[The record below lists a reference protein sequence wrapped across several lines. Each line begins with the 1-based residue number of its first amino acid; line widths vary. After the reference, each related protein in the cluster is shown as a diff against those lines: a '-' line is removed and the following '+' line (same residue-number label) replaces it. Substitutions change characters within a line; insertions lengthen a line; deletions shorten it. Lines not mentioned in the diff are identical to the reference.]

1 MGGMFLV
8 SNKKR
13 IKLFYLLALIVGLSP
28 LDAFCQTGVV
38 NSVGSG
44 RDSSEAISSLL
55 RSVVGKYFKDEP
67 QALTKAVL
75 QSEITP
81 NGSAF
86 VQSYKI
92 LEGGKSGS
100 VSIGANVDLDVIR
113 ALLKLTPAQLEET
126 SAKAIVVVRG
136 ARIPD
141 AVTSGMKVQPTV
153 KMNPYLILESSAKD
167 RFLRRQFEVVSP
179 SLEDL
184 QQLPEGEDV
193 ASPEVLRG
201 LGAKVSARIALGI
214 SSKYESFE
222 NENSHNLDQRIVVSA
237 TLVDVKRGTI
247 LGKSSVLVTD
257 PKSKKD
263 QYFTELQRLLGEEG
277 KDLFHDV
284 FVAAGKRYLKI
295 GDQEEFAVIRVQ
307 NPPNAL
313 LVAKFRSIL
322 EGAKG
327 IKSVVEYN
335 VRRGAFDLAVR
346 PPLNASA
353 ASKMLK
359 SLNNEEL
366 SVSLVDSSQENME
379 KNEKAPIAIVK
390 LITKSANPLEKPGE
404 GDLVV
409 APY

>member
-1 MGGMFLV
+1 LGGMFLV
-8 SNKKR
+8 SNKKHF
-13 IKLFYLLALIVGLSP
+13 KNFYLLALILGLIPIDGFSQ
-28 LDAFCQTGVV
+28 AGVV
-38 NSVGSG
+38 NAIGSG

-55 RSVVGKYFKDEP
+55 RSVVAKYFKDEP
-67 QALTKAVL
+67 QPLTKAVL

-92 LEGGKSGS
+92 LEGGRSGS

-113 ALLKLTPAQLEET
+113 ALLKLTPAQLEES
-126 SAKAIVVVRG
+126 SAKAIVIVRG

-141 AVTSGMKVQPTV
+141 AVTSGMKVPPTT
-153 KMNPYLILESSAKD
+153 KLNPYQVLENSAKD

-179 SLEDL
+179 SVEDL
-184 QQLPEGEDV
+184 QLLPEGEDV

-247 LGKSSVLVTD
+247 LGKSTVLVTD
-257 PKSKKD
+257 PKSKRD
-263 QYFTELQRLLGEEG
+263 QYFTDLQRLLGEEG

-313 LVAKFRSIL
+313 LVGKFRILL

-346 PPLNASA
+346 PPLTAPV

-359 SLNNEEL
+359 GLSNDEL
-366 SVSLVDSSQENME
+366 TISLVDSVLDNLE
-379 KNEKAPIAIVK
+379 KNEKAPVVVVK
-390 LITKSANPLEKPGE
+390 LVTKTANPLEKPGE
-404 GDLVV
+404 GDLSV